1 MRILVRRDTGD
12 RLAPAI
18 YDDLCCAQAPCV
30 SRGRNFLYSEISHL
44 EYVLDIVW
52 RDQLIQPGSVAE
64 VSDASLGETFKARA
78 SSWSLTARRDQE
90 GALSVDYRLTLQRYP
105 KNGE

>member
-1 MRILVRRDTGD
+1 MMRILVRRDTGD

-30 SRGRNFLYSEISHL
+30 SRGRNFLYSELSHL
-44 EYVLDIVW
+44 EYVLDLVW
-52 RDQLIQPGSVAE
+52 
-64 VSDASLGETFKARA
+64 
-78 SSWSLTARRDQE
+78 RDQE